1 MSYLIYNGF
10 LLWANPRPSRQQS
23 LTQGVVSGPRKSELQ
38 EKSPE
43 GKAMNAEFGTNAKE
57 RYAVVAKSKG
67 TPTKLVTIGLVA
79 LLITALSIACAN
91 DEDEDEPGAADPGV
105 QAASIAE
112 LKQAQG
118 EVFDWVQ
125 GPLSPSEPELV
136 EWLITGKWVLDCKV
150 ECVNAALGDIHFGMA
165 LGMVRPGG
173 ERSHSHQFSKF
184 LAKLVKHENLS
195 DDLTIEG
202 QISFTPIGPAE
213 ITIELVGLSKGNATF
228 YFTLGEGSPFKARSG
243 GVVIESR

>member
-1 MSYLIYNGF
+1 M
-10 LLWANPRPSRQQS
+10 
-23 LTQGVVSGPRKSELQ
+23 TQGVVSGPRKSELQ
-38 EKSPE
+38 EKLPE

-57 RYAVVAKSKG
+57 RYAVAAKSKG
-67 TPTKLVTIGLVA
+67 APTKLVTIGLVA

-91 DEDEDEPGAADPGV
+91 DEDENEPGAGDPGV
-105 QAASIAE
+105 QAASVAE

-136 EWLITGKWVLDCKV
+136 DWFITGKWVLDCKV
-150 ECVNAALGDIHFGMA
+150 ECVNADLGDIHFGMA

-184 LAKLVKHENLS
+184 SANLVKHENLS

-213 ITIELVGLSKGNATF
+213 ITIELLGLSKGNATF